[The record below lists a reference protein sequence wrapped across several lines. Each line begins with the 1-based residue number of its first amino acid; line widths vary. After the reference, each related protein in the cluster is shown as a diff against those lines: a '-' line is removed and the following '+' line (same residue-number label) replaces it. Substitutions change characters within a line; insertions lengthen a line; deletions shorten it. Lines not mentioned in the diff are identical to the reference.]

1 MVLLAFIGLF
11 RLSDIA
17 MGVMANPF
25 YIDMGFS
32 LQQIANVTKIYG
44 FVMSILGAL
53 LGGALVFRLGAA
65 RLLAP
70 SVFLIAASNLT
81 FSWLA
86 IIGRPDP
93 LVLATA
99 ISVDNLVSGMGGSV
113 FIAFLSGLT
122 NTAYTA
128 TQYALFTS
136 IMTLPGKVI
145 GGFSGVIVDWLQ
157 SLGARRAGACRAAR
171 CGGRRAQVRR
181 LRDLLRLHRP
191 ARPARPGAGGDRAPA
206 LRKRNPSFREEGGAV
221 RSATGC
227 QTVPGNRPI
236 PERGVGLP
244 AWNRQAGCSG
254 LRLQNRDWQCGKHQ
268 PGVASSA

>member
-1 MVLLAFIGLF
+1 
-11 RLSDIA
+11 

-25 YIDMGFS
+25 YIDIGFS
-32 LQQIANVTKIYG
+32 LQQIANVSKIFG

-53 LGGALVFRLGAA
+53 LGGALVFRLGAS

-70 SVFLIAASNLT
+70 SVFLIAVSNLL

-99 ISVDNLVSGMGGSV
+99 ISVDNLVTGVAGSV

-136 IMTLPGKVI
+136 IMLLPGKII
-145 GGFSGVIVDWLQ
+145 GGFSGLIVDTVQ
-157 SLGARRAGACRAAR
+157 AAR
-171 CGGRRAQVRR
+171 YSSRAFGGYETFFVLTA
-181 LRDLLRLHRP
+181 LL
-191 ARPARPGAGGDRAPA
+191 
-206 LRKRNPSFREEGGAV
+206 
-221 RSATGC
+221 
-227 QTVPGNRPI
+227 
-236 PERGVGLP
+236 GLP
-244 AWNRQAGCSG
+244 AFVLAIAVRRYFEKETPPS
-254 LRLQNRDWQCGKHQ
+254 
-268 PGVASSA
+268 